1 MDEYILLMIALITI
15 FMMYVFILR
24 PINRC
29 HEAVLNH
36 LLAKEIARK
45 MYQEIHPKFSYKA
58 YHEDDVQ
65 RQIILNSSV
74 EEFRRLLSEETTIK
88 SKWNV

>member
-15 FMMYVFILR
+15 FMVYVFILR

-29 HEAVLNH
+29 HDAVLNH

-45 MYQEIHPKFSYKA
+45 VYQEIHPEFSYKV

-74 EEFRRLLSEETTIK
+74 EEFKRLLNKETH
-88 SKWNV
+88 

>member
-1 MDEYILLMIALITI
+1 MDEYILPMIALITI

-29 HEAVLNH
+29 HEAALNH

-45 MYQEIHPKFSYKA
+45 MYQEIHPEFSYKA

-74 EEFRRLLSEETTIK
+74 EEFKRLLNEETTIK
-88 SKWNV
+88 SK

>member
-1 MDEYILLMIALITI
+1 MDEYILPMIALINI

-24 PINRC
+24 PINKC

-45 MYQEIHPKFSYKA
+45 MYQEIHPEFSYKA
-58 YHEDDVQ
+58 YHEDDLQ
-65 RQIILNSSV
+65 RQIILNSSM
-74 EEFRRLLSEETTIK
+74 EEFRRLLNEEATVR
-88 SKWNV
+88 SK

>member
-1 MDEYILLMIALITI
+1 MDECMLPMIVLITI
-15 FMMYVFILR
+15 FMMYIFILR
-24 PINRC
+24 PINKC

-45 MYQEIHPKFSYKA
+45 MYQEIHTEFSYKV

-65 RQIILNSSV
+65 R
-74 EEFRRLLSEETTIK
+74 
-88 SKWNV
+88 

>member
-1 MDEYILLMIALITI
+1 MDECILLIIALITI
-15 FMMYVFILR
+15 FMMYAFILR
-24 PINRC
+24 PINRR
-29 HEAVLNH
+29 HEAALNH

-45 MYQEIHPKFSYKA
+45 MYQEIHPEFNYKI

-74 EEFRRLLSEETTIK
+74 EEFRRLLNEETSIK
-88 SKWNV
+88 SK

>member
-1 MDEYILLMIALITI
+1 MDEYILPMIALITV

-24 PINRC
+24 PINRH

-45 MYQEIHPKFSYKA
+45 MYQEVHPKFSYKI

-74 EEFRRLLSEETTIK
+74 EEFRRLLNEETPIK
-88 SKWNV
+88 SE

>member
-1 MDEYILLMIALITI
+1 MDEYILPMIALINI

-24 PINRC
+24 PINKC

-36 LLAKEIARK
+36 LLAKEIARRL
-45 MYQEIHPKFSYKA
+45 YQEIHPEFSYKV

-74 EEFRRLLSEETTIK
+74 EEFKRLLNEETSIK
-88 SKWNV
+88 SK

>member
-1 MDEYILLMIALITI
+1 MDEYILLIIALINI
-15 FMMYVFILR
+15 FMMYAFILR

-45 MYQEIHPKFSYKA
+45 MYQEIHPEFSYKV

-74 EEFRRLLSEETTIK
+74 EEFKILLK
-88 SKWNV
+88 KAV

>member
-15 FMMYVFILR
+15 FMMYVFMLR
-24 PINRC
+24 PINKR
-29 HEAVLNH
+29 HEAALNH
-36 LLAKEIARK
+36 LLAQEIARK
-45 MYQEIHPKFSYKA
+45 MYQEIHPEFSYKA

-74 EEFRRLLSEETTIK
+74 EEFRKLLNEETPIK
-88 SKWNV
+88 SK

>member
-1 MDEYILLMIALITI
+1 MDEYILPMIALINI

-24 PINRC
+24 PINKC

-45 MYQEIHPKFSYKA
+45 MYQEIHPEFSYKV
-58 YHEDDVQ
+58 YDEDDIQ

-74 EEFRRLLSEETTIK
+74 EEFRKLLNEETPIK
-88 SKWNV
+88 SK

>member
-1 MDEYILLMIALITI
+1 MDECMLPMIVLITI
-15 FMMYVFILR
+15 FMMYIFILR
-24 PINRC
+24 PINKC

-45 MYQEIHPKFSYKA
+45 MYQEIHPEFSYKV

-74 EEFRRLLSEETTIK
+74 EEFRRLLSEETSIK
-88 SKWNV
+88 SK